1 MAKIFSQ
8 SSHSDPEV
16 SGEESDKQNQESVEI
31 ANPISNNL
39 KSLKMKYYILILFL
53 ITTIC
58 FAQKTTIYCIGDSTM
73 ANKKDPERNPEHG
86 WAQVLQPFFTHNIV
100 VENKA
105 VNGRSTKS
113 FINEKRWDSIYKKL
127 NKGDYVLIEFGHN
140 DEKIEDSTR
149 YTNPHTSYRYN
160 LIRFVKETRAKGA
173 TPILL
178 TSIARRNFNEK
189 GVLVP
194 THGEYP
200 LETRLVA
207 QEYKV
212 PFIDLEYFTEL
223 LEQSYGPEK
232 SKQLHLHFKA
242 GENPYYDKDKA
253 DDTHLSLLGAT
264 KIATMVINQLKIL
277 QDPAIEKLKKSIK

>member
-1 MAKIFSQ
+1 
-8 SSHSDPEV
+8 
-16 SGEESDKQNQESVEI
+16 
-31 ANPISNNL
+31 
-39 KSLKMKYYILILFL
+39 MKKYIILTFL
-53 ITTIC
+53 ITTLC
-58 FAQKTTIYCIGDSTM
+58 FAQKTTIYTIGDSTM

-86 WAQVLQPFFTHNIV
+86 WAQVLQPFFKDSFVI
-100 VENKA
+100 ENKA

-127 NKGDYVLIEFGHN
+127 KKGDYVFIEFGHN

-160 LIRFVKETRAKGA
+160 LIRFVKESREKGA
-173 TPILL
+173 IPILL

-194 THGEYP
+194 THGDYP
-200 LETRLVA
+200 LATRLVA

-212 PFIDLEYFTEL
+212 PFIDLEYYTEL

-242 GENPYYDKDKA
+242 GENAYYDKDKA
-253 DDTHLSLLGAT
+253 DDTHLSLKGAT
-264 KIATMVINQLKIL
+264 AIAQIVVNQIKESTDLSL
-277 QDPAIEKLKKSIK
+277 DKLKKGIK

>member
-1 MAKIFSQ
+1 
-8 SSHSDPEV
+8 
-16 SGEESDKQNQESVEI
+16 
-31 ANPISNNL
+31 
-39 KSLKMKYYILILFL
+39 MKHYILIILF
-53 ITTIC
+53 ISTSC
-58 FAQKTTIYCIGDSTM
+58 FAQKTTIYAIGDSTM
-73 ANKKDPERNPEHG
+73 ANKKDSDRNPEHG
-86 WAQVLQPFFTHNIV
+86 WAQVLQPFFTANII

-113 FINEKRWDSIYKKL
+113 FINENRWDSIYKKL
-127 NKGDYVLIEFGHN
+127 KKGDYVLIEFGHN
-140 DEKIEDSTR
+140 DEKVEDSTR

-160 LIRFVKETRAKGA
+160 LIRFVKETRDKGA

-194 THGEYP
+194 THGDYP

-212 PFIDLEYFTEL
+212 PFIDLEYYTEL
-223 LEQSYGPEK
+223 LEQAYGPEK

-242 GENPYYDKDKA
+242 GENAYYDKDKN
-253 DDTHLSLLGAT
+253 DDTHLSLKGAT
-264 KIATMVINQLKIL
+264 EIAQIVINQIKSL
-277 QDPAIEKLKKSIK
+277 QDPSIEKLKKGIK

>member
-1 MAKIFSQ
+1 MKKYIF
-8 SSHSDPEV
+8 
-16 SGEESDKQNQESVEI
+16 
-31 ANPISNNL
+31 L
-39 KSLKMKYYILILFL
+39 TLL
-53 ITTIC
+53 ITSVC
-58 FAQKTTIYCIGDSTM
+58 FAQKTTLYTIGDSTM
-73 ANKKDPERNPEHG
+73 ANKKDSDKNPEHG
-86 WAQVLQPFFTHNIV
+86 WAQVLQSFFKDDIV
-100 VENKA
+100 VVNKA

-127 NKGDYVLIEFGHN
+127 KKGDYVFIEFGHN

-149 YTNPHTSYRYN
+149 YTNPHTTYRYN
-160 LIRFVKETRAKGA
+160 LIRFVKDSREKGA
-173 TPILL
+173 IPVLL

-194 THGEYP
+194 THGDYP
-200 LETRLVA
+200 LETRLTA

-212 PFIDLEYFTEL
+212 PFIDLEYYTEL

-242 GENPYYDKDKA
+242 GENSYYDKDKA

-264 KIATMVINQLKIL
+264 KIAQIVINQIKQSGDPQLK
-277 QDPAIEKLKKSIK
+277 KLKDNCKM

>member
-1 MAKIFSQ
+1 
-8 SSHSDPEV
+8 
-16 SGEESDKQNQESVEI
+16 
-31 ANPISNNL
+31 
-39 KSLKMKYYILILFL
+39 MKKYILLALL
-53 ITTIC
+53 ISTVS
-58 FAQKTTIYCIGDSTM
+58 FAQKTTLYTIGDSTM
-73 ANKKDPERNPEHG
+73 ANKKDPDKNPEHG
-86 WAQVLQPFFTHNIV
+86 WAQVLQPFFKDDIV
-100 VENKA
+100 VVNEA

-127 NKGDYVLIEFGHN
+127 KKGDYVFIEFGHN

-160 LIRFVKETRAKGA
+160 LIRFVKESREKGA
-173 TPILL
+173 IPVLL

-194 THGEYP
+194 THGDYP

-212 PFIDLEYFTEL
+212 PFIDLEYYTEL
-223 LEQSYGPEK
+223 LEQSYGPEQ

-242 GENPYYDKDKA
+242 GENAYYDKDKA
-253 DDTHLSLLGAT
+253 DDTHLSLKGAT
-264 KIATMVINQLKIL
+264 EIAQIVVNQIKLFNDPSL
-277 QDPAIEKLKKSIK
+277 QRLQKGIK

>member
-1 MAKIFSQ
+1 
-8 SSHSDPEV
+8 
-16 SGEESDKQNQESVEI
+16 
-31 ANPISNNL
+31 
-39 KSLKMKYYILILFL
+39 MKYKLIIICL
-53 ITTIC
+53 ISTIC
-58 FAQKTTIYCIGDSTM
+58 FAQKTTVYTIGDSTM
-73 ANKKDPERNPEHG
+73 ANKKDPDRNPEHG
-86 WAQVLQPFFTHNIV
+86 WAQVLQPFFKDNIV
-100 VENKA
+100 IENKA

-127 NKGDYVLIEFGHN
+127 KKGDYVFIEFGHN

-149 YTNPHTSYRYN
+149 FTNPHTSYRYN
-160 LIRFVKETRAKGA
+160 LIKFVKESRERGA

-178 TSIARRNFNEK
+178 TSIARRNFNQK

-212 PFIDLEYFTEL
+212 PFIDLEYLTEL

-232 SKQLHLHFKA
+232 SKQLHLHFKV
-242 GENPYYDKDKA
+242 GENAYYDKDKA

-264 KIATMVINQLKIL
+264 KIAQIVVDQIKTI
-277 QDPAIEKLKKSIK
+277 QDSSLEKLKTGIK

>member
-1 MAKIFSQ
+1 
-8 SSHSDPEV
+8 
-16 SGEESDKQNQESVEI
+16 
-31 ANPISNNL
+31 
-39 KSLKMKYYILILFL
+39 MKKYIILTFL

-58 FAQKTTIYCIGDSTM
+58 FAQKTTIYTIGDSTM

-86 WAQVLQPFFTHNIV
+86 WAQVLQPFFKDSFVI
-100 VENKA
+100 ENKA

-127 NKGDYVLIEFGHN
+127 QKGDYVFIEFGHN

-160 LIRFVKETRAKGA
+160 LIRFVKESREKGA
-173 TPILL
+173 IPILL

-194 THGEYP
+194 THGDYP
-200 LETRLVA
+200 LTTRLVA

-212 PFIDLEYFTEL
+212 TFIDLEYYTEL

-242 GENPYYDKDKA
+242 GENVYYDKDKA
-253 DDTHLSLLGAT
+253 DDTHLSLKGAT
-264 KIATMVINQLKIL
+264 AIAQIVVNQIKEST
-277 QDPAIEKLKKSIK
+277 DPSLDKLKKGTK

>member
-1 MAKIFSQ
+1 
-8 SSHSDPEV
+8 
-16 SGEESDKQNQESVEI
+16 
-31 ANPISNNL
+31 
-39 KSLKMKYYILILFL
+39 MKKYILLALL
-53 ITTIC
+53 ISTVS
-58 FAQKTTIYCIGDSTM
+58 FAQKTTLYTIGDSTM
-73 ANKKDPERNPEHG
+73 ANKKDPDKNPEHG
-86 WAQVLQPFFTHNIV
+86 WAQVLQSFFKDDIV
-100 VENKA
+100 VVNKA

-127 NKGDYVLIEFGHN
+127 KKGDYVFIEFGHN

-160 LIRFVKETRAKGA
+160 LIRFVKESREKGA
-173 TPILL
+173 IPILL

-194 THGEYP
+194 THGDYP

-212 PFIDLEYFTEL
+212 FFIDLEYYTEL
-223 LEQSYGPEK
+223 LEQSYGPEQ

-242 GENPYYDKDKA
+242 GENAYYDKDKA
-253 DDTHLSLLGAT
+253 DDTHLSLKGAT
-264 KIATMVINQLKIL
+264 EIAQIVINQIKEQKDSSMKRL
-277 QDPAIEKLKKSIK
+277 QKAIK

>member
-1 MAKIFSQ
+1 
-8 SSHSDPEV
+8 
-16 SGEESDKQNQESVEI
+16 
-31 ANPISNNL
+31 
-39 KSLKMKYYILILFL
+39 MKKYILLALL
-53 ITTIC
+53 ISTVS
-58 FAQKTTIYCIGDSTM
+58 FAQKTTLYTIGDSTM
-73 ANKKDPERNPEHG
+73 ANKKDPDKNPEHG
-86 WAQVLQPFFTHNIV
+86 WAQVLQPFFKDDIV
-100 VENKA
+100 VVNKA

-127 NKGDYVLIEFGHN
+127 KKGDYVFIEFGHN

-160 LIRFVKETRAKGA
+160 LIRFVKESREKGA
-173 TPILL
+173 IPILL

-194 THGEYP
+194 THGDYP

-212 PFIDLEYFTEL
+212 PFIDLGYYTEL
-223 LEQSYGPEK
+223 MEQSYGPEQ

-242 GENPYYDKDKA
+242 GENAYYDKDKA
-253 DDTHLSLLGAT
+253 DDTHLSLKGAT
-264 KIATMVINQLKIL
+264 EIAQIVVNQIKLFNDPSL
-277 QDPAIEKLKKSIK
+277 QRLQKGIK

>member
-1 MAKIFSQ
+1 
-8 SSHSDPEV
+8 
-16 SGEESDKQNQESVEI
+16 
-31 ANPISNNL
+31 
-39 KSLKMKYYILILFL
+39 MKKYILLLFL
-53 ITTIC
+53 ISSVC
-58 FAQKTTIYCIGDSTM
+58 FAQKTTLYTIGDSTM
-73 ANKKDPERNPEHG
+73 ANKKDPEKNPEHG
-86 WAQVLQPFFTHNIV
+86 WAQVLQPFFTDNLAV
-100 VENKA
+100 VNKA

-127 NKGDYVLIEFGHN
+127 KKGDYVFIEFGHN

-178 TSIARRNFNEK
+178 TSITRRNFNEK

-194 THGEYP
+194 THGDYP

-212 PFIDLEYFTEL
+212 PFIDLEYQTEL
-223 LEQSYGPEK
+223 LERSYGPEK
-232 SKQLHLHFKA
+232 SKELHLHFKA

-264 KIATMVINQLKIL
+264 KIAQIVIDELKAL
-277 QDPAIEKLKKSIK
+277 EDPSLEKLKKSIK

>member
-1 MAKIFSQ
+1 MKKYIIITLLISSVCFS
-8 SSHSDPEV
+8 
-16 SGEESDKQNQESVEI
+16 
-31 ANPISNNL
+31 
-39 KSLKMKYYILILFL
+39 
-53 ITTIC
+53 
-58 FAQKTTIYCIGDSTM
+58 QKTTLYTIGDSTM
-73 ANKKDPERNPEHG
+73 ANKKDPDRNPEHG
-86 WAQVLQPFFTHNIV
+86 WAQVLQPFFKDNILV
-100 VENKA
+100 VNKA

-113 FINEKRWDSIYKKL
+113 FINENCWDSIYKKL
-127 NKGDYVLIEFGHN
+127 KKGDYVFIEFGHN

-149 YTNPHTSYRYN
+149 YTNPHTTYRYN
-160 LIRFVKETRAKGA
+160 LIRFVKETREKGA

-194 THGEYP
+194 THGDYP

-212 PFIDLEYFTEL
+212 PFIDLEYYTEL

-242 GENPYYDKDKA
+242 GENAYYDKDKA
-253 DDTHLSLLGAT
+253 DDTHLSLKGAT
-264 KIATMVINQLKIL
+264 AIAQIVVDQIKLL
-277 QDPAIEKLKKSIK
+277 QDSTVDKLKKGIK